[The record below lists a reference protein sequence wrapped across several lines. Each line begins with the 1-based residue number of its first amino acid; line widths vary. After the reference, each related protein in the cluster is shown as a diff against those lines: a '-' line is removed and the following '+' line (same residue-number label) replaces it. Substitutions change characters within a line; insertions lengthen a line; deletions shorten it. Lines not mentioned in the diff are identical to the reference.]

1 MCSEQLT
8 PTVPLLYEAS
18 FFKVYVK
25 FEVYLTEIF
34 ENYCVGLISGKGYCP
49 ERKLQ
54 FSDKEHLR
62 AILKG
67 DRQYIE
73 YIKKIE
79 ALSKHI
85 FIDNPFNLI
94 FDIAENRT
102 MFDQMIAIRNFIA
115 HESGESKRKYILQC
129 LGNGSFINPSEYLMK
144 INRRYSK
151 SNYTIFIEKIIEISD
166 LILEVPLV

>member
-1 MCSEQLT
+1 M
-8 PTVPLLYEAS
+8 
-18 FFKVYVK
+18 
-25 FEVYLTEIF
+25 
-34 ENYCVGLISGKGYCP
+34 
-49 ERKLQ
+49 
-54 FSDKEHLR
+54 LR
-62 AILKG
+62 LHIN
-67 DRQYIE
+67 
-73 YIKKIE
+73 IE